1 MEIYL
6 IRHTKVEVP
15 ANTCYGQSDVSLADS
30 FEKETE
36 SILEKLSNTDH
47 FICYTSPLTRC
58 KSLANKISTREIKLE
73 PRLMELNFGDW
84 ELKTWKNIG
93 KESFDEWNEDFVNN
107 KVPGGESY
115 FELSV
120 RVKSFWKEIIK
131 KKEDSIL
138 VTHGGVIRALLAH
151 CLGLPLENS
160 FRLKID
166 YGSITKIILNG
177 EFVNVEYVNL
187 T

>member
-6 IRHTKVEVP
+6 IRHTKVDVP
-15 ANTCYGQSDVSLADS
+15 SNTCYGQSDVSLADS
-30 FEKETE
+30 FVQETQ
-36 SILEKLSNTDH
+36 SILEKLPNTEH

-58 KSLANKISTREIKLE
+58 KSLAGKIRVREIKME

-93 KESFDEWNEDFVNN
+93 KESFDLWHEDFVNN

-115 FELSV
+115 FELYT
-120 RVKSFWKEIIK
+120 RVKSFWKEMIS
-131 KKEDSIL
+131 KKEDTIL
-138 VTHGGVIRALLAH
+138 ITHGGVIHALLAH
-151 CLGLPLENS
+151 SLGLALENS

-177 EFVNVEYVNL
+177 EFVNVEYVNR
-187 T
+187 